1 MDTNS
6 TKRISERVI
15 GCAYTVGNELGPGFL
30 ERVYKKALCV
40 EMIRNG
46 LEVERQKQLNVTYKG
61 EVVGKYFAD
70 ILVENYLLLEVKAV
84 ARLSPEHKAQVI
96 NYLKA
101 TDLTVS
107 LLINFGTPRTEIK
120 RIVWRHDDSKVI

>member
-6 TKRISERVI
+6 TKRILERVI

-30 ERVYKKALCV
+30 ERVYEKALCV

-70 ILVENYLLLEVKAV
+70 ILVENCLLLEVKAV
-84 ARLSPEHKAQVI
+84 ARLSPENKAQVI

>member
-1 MDTNS
+1 M
-6 TKRISERVI
+6 
-15 GCAYTVGNELGPGFL
+15 
-30 ERVYKKALCV
+30 
-40 EMIRNG
+40 
-46 LEVERQKQLNVTYKG
+46 
-61 EVVGKYFAD
+61 
-70 ILVENYLLLEVKAV
+70 KAV